1 MNIPKIKTCENK
13 ETKSRTSGSFRQ
25 LAKRKG
31 VLELVTQIKNH
42 LNVDNHKLIKLIIS
56 REQPDFFSEHY
67 ISDED
72 FAIYTQFTNL
82 LGSSEAIYI
91 LEKGIRNLHLEL
103 FGERDL
109 EQEFKDKGWMK

>member
-1 MNIPKIKTCENK
+1 MIIPEIKTNENK
-13 ETKSRTSGSFRQ
+13 ETMLRTSRAFRQ

-31 VLELVTQIKNH
+31 LLELVTQIRNH
-42 LNVDNHKLIKLIIS
+42 LNIENHKLIKFIIS

-67 ISDED
+67 IPDED
-72 FAIYTQFTNL
+72 YAIYSQFTYY
-82 LGSSEAIYI
+82 LGSSNAIHI
-91 LEKGIRNLHLEL
+91 LVKGIRILHLEL